1 MLPYNKNNKKNA
13 QSLRNAMTPEERHL
27 WYDFLRK
34 LPVDVKRQKSIENY
48 IVDFYIPSAKVVV
61 EIDGSQHYEPDN
73 RARDIARDKRLSE
86 LGLTVL
92 RYTNFDI
99 KKRFRGVISDILNH
113 VGLTYEDMNFEK

>member
-1 MLPYNKNNKKNA
+1 MLPYNKDNKENA
-13 QSLRNAMTPEERHL
+13 QSLRNNMTPEERHL

-34 LPVDVKRQKSIENY
+34 MPIEVKRQKSIENY

-99 KKRFRGVISDILNH
+99 KKRFRGVASDILNH
-113 VGLTYEDMNFEK
+113 IGLTYEDMSFEK

>member
-1 MLPYNKNNKKNA
+1 
-13 QSLRNAMTPEERHL
+13 MTPEERHL

-34 LPVDVKRQKSIENY
+34 MPIEVKRQKSIENY

-99 KKRFRGVISDILNH
+99 KKRFRGVASDILNH
-113 VGLTYEDMNFEK
+113 IGLTYEDMSFEK

>member
-1 MLPYNKNNKKNA
+1 
-13 QSLRNAMTPEERHL
+13 MTPEERHL

>member
-1 MLPYNKNNKKNA
+1 MLPYNKNNKENA

-34 LPVDVKRQKSIENY
+34 MPVDVKRQKSIENY
-48 IVDFYIPSAKVVV
+48 IVDFYIPSAKLVI
-61 EIDGSQHYEPDN
+61 EIDGSQHYEPEN
-73 RARDIARDKRLSE
+73 RARDSVRDKKLNE

-99 KKRFRGVISDILNH
+99 KKRFRGVASDILNH
-113 VGLTYEDMNFEK
+113 AGLTYEDMNLEK

>member
-1 MLPYNKNNKKNA
+1 MLPYNKNNKENA

-48 IVDFYIPSAKVVV
+48 IVDFYIPSAKMVV

-73 RARDIARDKRLSE
+73 HARDAARDKRLNE

-113 VGLTYEDMNFEK
+113 VDLTYEDMNFEK

>member
-1 MLPYNKNNKKNA
+1 MLPYNKDNKENA
-13 QSLRNAMTPEERHL
+13 QSLRNNMTPEERHL

-34 LPVDVKRQKSIENY
+34 LPVDVKRQKSIGSY

-99 KKRFRGVISDILNH
+99 KKRFRGVASDILNH
-113 VGLTYEDMNFEK
+113 IGLTYEDMSFEK

>member
-1 MLPYNKNNKKNA
+1 M
-13 QSLRNAMTPEERHL
+13 
-27 WYDFLRK
+27 
-34 LPVDVKRQKSIENY
+34 PVDVKRQKSIENY

-73 RARDIARDKRLSE
+73 RARDTVRDKRLNE

-99 KKRFRGVISDILNH
+99 KKRFHGVVSDILNH